1 MTGEAPEL
9 GKTGE
14 PTAPTGGREVSL
26 RTAVVIFGAVVLTVA
41 VAGSVIGYRFFWTPR
56 QPSQAEMAAA
66 RWEAEARRDP
76 KSVVAWTEWGVA
88 LYEKGERQEAIEK
101 LSRALQLEP
110 RAARARYYLGVAY
123 IDEGRYDDAIN
134 VLKDILTR
142 DINNPLVFTQIA
154 RAYEGKKD
162 YKTALQNLDYIIE
175 FIDPSLTEVHY
186 ERGVVLEK
194 MGKRTEAIAAYR
206 KSASLDPEYKPAAD
220 ALRRLGQKVPRPED
234 VLPGAPPV
242 FHGGAG
248 KR

>member
-1 MTGEAPEL
+1 MAEETPVMGDGGAA
-9 GKTGE
+9 GR
-14 PTAPTGGREVSL
+14 GREVSL
-26 RTAVVIFGAVVLTVA
+26 RTALLIFFAVVLSVA
-41 VAGSVIGYRFFWTPR
+41 VAGSAIGYRFFWTPR
-56 QPSQAEMAAA
+56 QPSQAEVAVA
-66 RWEAEARRDP
+66 RWQAEAQKDP

-88 LYEKGERQEAIEK
+88 LYEKGERPQAIEK
-101 LSRALQLEP
+101 LTRAVELEP

-123 IDEGRYDDAIN
+123 IDEGRYDEAIK

-142 DINNPLVFTQIA
+142 DINNPLVFSQIA

-175 FIDPSLTEVHY
+175 FIDADLTEVHY
-186 ERGVVLEK
+186 QRGEVLEK
-194 MGKRTEAIAAYR
+194 MGKRAEAIEAYR
-206 KSASLDPEYKPAAD
+206 RSASLDPEYKPAAD

-242 FHGGAG
+242 FHGGSG